1 MPTINELASDKAYL
15 HAIAD
20 NHYQLPEDIDRFA
33 FLQALLQNFNT
44 TEAELRDE
52 LTYMILAHAII
63 DQETADRLSAEQRE
77 ALLLTCINDAHLFYA
92 IGEFATDSV
101 FMRSFSLLLIS
112 ALLYADAKFQQISQD
127 ATLTTRTVLLRYAR
141 EERDWR
147 GYIKGKGWAHSV
159 AHLSD
164 ALDEIA
170 QNRYMKQADREAV
183 MHTLTYLATLP
194 EPLCY
199 EEDDR
204 LSFAAYRI
212 IDASMVDDAFL
223 ETWVASF
230 HVTRTEEIP
239 GGTSDDVASWIRAAN
254 AKNFLRSLYFRL
266 LWNQKAPALVE
277 RISGVLKRFDP
288 NPTPGQA

>member
-1 MPTINELASDKAYL
+1 MSTINELASDKAYL

-44 TEAELRDE
+44 TDAELRDE

-63 DQETADRLSAEQRE
+63 DLETADRLSAEQRE
-77 ALLLTCINDAHLFYA
+77 ALLLTCIDDAHLFYS
-92 IGEFATDSV
+92 IGEVGTDSI
-101 FMRSFSLLLIS
+101 FMRSFSLLIIA
-112 ALLYADAKFQQISQD
+112 ALLYADARLQRISEG
-127 ATLTTRTVLLRYAR
+127 ATRKTQTALLRYAR

-164 ALDEIA
+164 ALDKIA
-170 QNRYMKQADREAV
+170 QNRYMTQADREAV
-183 MHTLTYLATLP
+183 MHTFTYLATLP

-204 LSFAAYRI
+204 LSFAAYRLI
-212 IDASMVDDAFL
+212 APGMVDDAFL
-223 ETWVASF
+223 ETWVELLF
-230 HVTRTEEIP
+230 VTRTEEVP
-239 GGTSDDVASWIRAAN
+239 GLTGQDVIRWIRAAN

-277 RISGVLKRFDP
+277 RISGVLKRLDP
-288 NPTPGQA
+288 SPTPGEA